1 MSTAVATPGRR
12 LRRVAGLLNPF
23 AVSRRRQDWVIDIL
37 IFVIAV
43 IEIIWTPT
51 AMAYIYD
58 RLPDWWQP
66 IDLAGGA
73 VGAVALWWRR
83 RYPLVVGYLLVPIG
97 GLCLSAGL
105 PAIVAVFTVTVRRR
119 TIDFLLVTAA
129 HLAIAIPFYFLI
141 PLTDQFLLWV
151 VFMVLTYGTAIGF
164 GLAARARLQVIAGL
178 LDSAERDRM
187 DYEQQLQLVRQAE
200 RHQVAREM
208 HDVLAHRISLL
219 SVHAG
224 ALEYRTRTA
233 TEQGLALNDEEIRS
247 SVTVIRE
254 SAHQALEE
262 LRQVLQVLRADAD
275 DQLDHDQVSLDQ
287 LRPDQLG
294 TAPPQVTV
302 AALPTLIGQAR
313 AAGQVITLHQTVD
326 QDRLLGLDE
335 QVQRTI
341 FRTIQEGLTN
351 ARKHTPGAIVDIELS
366 GSTES
371 GVRVV
376 ITNPLPIGTT
386 KAEIPGAGVGL
397 TGLAER
403 VRLDGGRLSRDVADG
418 RFVLTARLPWR
429 S

>member
-1 MSTAVATPGRR
+1 MSAAVATPSPR
-12 LRRVAGLLNPF
+12 LRRYASLLNPF
-23 AVSRRRQDWVIDIL
+23 AVTRRRQDWAVDIL
-37 IFVIAV
+37 IFIIAV
-43 IEIIWTPT
+43 AEIAATPVL
-51 AMAYIYD
+51 MAYIYA
-58 RLPDWWQP
+58 RLPDWWLP
-66 IDLAGGA
+66 LDLTGGA
-73 VGAVALWWRR
+73 LGATALWWRR
-83 RYPLVVGYLLVPIG
+83 RYPLLIGYLLVPIG
-97 GLCLSAGL
+97 GLCLSAGV

-119 TIDFLLVTAA
+119 TIDFLLLTAA

-151 VFMVLTYGTAIGF
+151 VFMILTYGTAIGF

-187 DYEQQLQLVRQAE
+187 DYEQQLHLVRHAE
-200 RHQVAREM
+200 RQQVAREM

-233 TEQGLALNDEEIRS
+233 AEQGRALTDEEIGS
-247 SVTVIRE
+247 SVEVIRE

-262 LRQVLQVLRADAD
+262 LRQVLQVLRADTD
-275 DQLDHDQVSLDQ
+275 DQLDPDPADLDQ
-287 LRPDQLG
+287 LGADQLG

-302 AALPTLIGQAR
+302 AALPTLIGEAR

-326 QDRLLGLDE
+326 QKRLLTLDE

-351 ARKHTPGAIVDIELS
+351 ARKHTPGAVVDIELS
-366 GSTES
+366 GSADS

-376 ITNPLPIGTT
+376 ISNPLPIGTT
-386 KAEIPGAGVGL
+386 QAEIPGAGVGL

-429 S
+429 N

>member
-1 MSTAVATPGRR
+1 MSAAVATPAAR
-12 LRRVAGLLNPF
+12 LRHIAGLLNPF
-23 AVSRRRQDWVIDIL
+23 AVARRRQDWVFDIL
-37 IFVIAV
+37 IFVIAFV
-43 IEIIWTPT
+43 EVLLTPLG
-51 AMAYIYD
+51 MALVYA
-58 RLPDWWQP
+58 RLPDWWLP
-66 IDLAGGA
+66 LDMAGGFF
-73 VGAVALWWRR
+73 GTVALWWRR
-83 RYPLVVGYLLVPIG
+83 RYPLLIGYLLAPIG
-97 GLCLSAGL
+97 GLFLTAGV
-105 PAIVAVFTVTVRRR
+105 PAVIAVFTVTVRRR
-119 TIDFLLVTAA
+119 TIDLIMVGTA
-129 HLAIAIPFYFLI
+129 HLIIAIPFYFVI

-151 VFMVLTYGTAIGF
+151 IVMVLIYGTAIGF

-178 LDSAERDRM
+178 IDSAERDRM

-233 TEQGLALNDEEIRS
+233 AEQGRALSDEEIGS
-247 SVTVIRE
+247 SVGVIRE

-262 LRQVLQVLRADAD
+262 LRQVLLVLRADTD
-275 DQLDHDQVSLDQ
+275 DQLDPAQPGPDQ
-287 LRPDQLG
+287 LDPDQLG

-302 AALPTLIGQAR
+302 AALPTLIAQAR

-326 QDRLLGLDE
+326 QERLLTLDE

-351 ARKHTPGAIVDIELS
+351 ARKHTPGAVVDIELS
-366 GSTES
+366 GSPDS
-371 GVRVV
+371 GVRAV
-376 ITNPLPIGTT
+376 ISNPLPIGTT
-386 KAEIPGAGVGL
+386 QAEIPGAGVGL